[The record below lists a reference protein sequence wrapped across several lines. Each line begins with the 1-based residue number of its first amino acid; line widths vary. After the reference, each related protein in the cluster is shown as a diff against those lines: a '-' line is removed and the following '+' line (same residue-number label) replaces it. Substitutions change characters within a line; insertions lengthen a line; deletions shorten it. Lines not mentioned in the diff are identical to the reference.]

1 MEELNWYKFTEH
13 NDNEGE
19 TWHFFIQLTQQ
30 EHNHIFDMLNN
41 CDGLEDY
48 YQISDVPVDETELDV
63 LVKHTDSGYMDTYNK
78 VKPPYKTDI
87 LKLDEE
93 EAEDWFYKGRIW
105 LG

>member
-19 TWHFFIQLTQQ
+19 TWHFFVLLTNA
-30 EHNHIFDMLNN
+30 EHHHISALLNSGT
-41 CDGLEDY
+41 GLEDY
-48 YQISDVPVDETELDV
+48 YAISELPQDEVELDI

-78 VKPPYKTDI
+78 VHRPYKFDI
-87 LKLDEE
+87 LLLDDESADE
-93 EAEDWFYKGRIW
+93 LFYKGRLW